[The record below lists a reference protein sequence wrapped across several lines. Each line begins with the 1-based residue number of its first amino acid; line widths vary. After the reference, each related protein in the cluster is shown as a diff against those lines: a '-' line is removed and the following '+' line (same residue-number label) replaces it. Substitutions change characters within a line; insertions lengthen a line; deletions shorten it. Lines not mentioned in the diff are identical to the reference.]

1 MNVLVKVVRE
11 LIKYSWNAT
20 EPWLSVIKKLVFQQT
35 VNTMKSY
42 TELKSKNI
50 SEMLT
55 V

>member
-35 VNTMKSY
+35 VNTMKY